1 MDPTTLEL
9 TKTHMETILQN
20 NMQETTS
27 SLRKELIDQKEAHRK
42 ELATLQQ
49 QLIDLQKGW
58 ATHQTT
64 LQLEKVDER
73 QVSGQVPKKARV
85 DQGGQSRIVRKT

>member
-49 QLIDLQKGW
+49 QLIDLQKG
-58 ATHQTT
+58 
-64 LQLEKVDER
+64 
-73 QVSGQVPKKARV
+73 
-85 DQGGQSRIVRKT
+85 